1 MFSPYARTAATA
13 SLLATKLNISDTAA
27 MLTSRFG
34 RDTVSLSN
42 RINALNTASTSA
54 LRDTASA
61 LRAKILLDSNAL
73 ATNINTKVNI
83 SDTSAMLSPYA
94 RTNAMNAS
102 LATKLNISDT
112 TAMLTNRI
120 GRDTVSL
127 SNRINALNTSSTSA
141 LRDTASV
148 LRAKILLDSN
158 ALATNINTKV
168 NISDTAS
175 MLSPYARNSTVSST
189 YLPLAGGVL
198 TGALT
203 GTTITG
209 TSFVKSGGTSAQ
221 FLKADGSVDA
231 TSYENLSNKSTNT
244 LLGNSD
250 TLYPT
255 QNAVKSYVDGQIA
268 VTTIPDATALAKGKV
283 QLAGDLGGTAA
294 SPTVPGLAL
303 KANTADVTAGLAL
316 KENLSNKSIITT
328 LGTSDVLYPT
338 QNAVKTYVDAKV
350 NGIGSLNSINGLTAS
365 TQTFATGTSGSDVNI
380 SSSTSTH
387 TFNFPSASASARG
400 LVTTGAQSF
409 AGLKTFTNGASVTGT
424 LTAGGTTFPSSTGS
438 TGQALTLSSSGVATW
453 SFPVREVA
461 DEFSATSGQT
471 SFSLSQVP
479 NTASKVK
486 MFVNGIRI
494 SNSAYSIS
502 SSSLTYS
509 SSNNG
514 GYTLNTGDRIQ
525 FDYYY

>member
-1 MFSPYARTAATA
+1 
-13 SLLATKLNISDTAA
+13 
-27 MLTSRFG
+27 
-34 RDTVSLSN
+34 
-42 RINALNTASTSA
+42 
-54 LRDTASA
+54 
-61 LRAKILLDSNAL
+61 
-73 ATNINTKVNI
+73 
-83 SDTSAMLSPYA
+83 
-94 RTNAMNAS
+94 
-102 LATKLNISDT
+102 
-112 TAMLTNRI
+112 
-120 GRDTVSL
+120 
-127 SNRINALNTSSTSA
+127 
-141 LRDTASV
+141 
-148 LRAKILLDSN
+148 
-158 ALATNINTKV
+158 
-168 NISDTAS
+168 
-175 MLSPYARNSTVSST
+175 
-189 YLPLAGGVL
+189 
-198 TGALT
+198 
-203 GTTITG
+203 
-209 TSFVKSGGTSAQ
+209 
-221 FLKADGSVDA
+221 
-231 TSYENLSNKSTNT
+231 
-244 LLGNSD
+244 
-250 TLYPT
+250 
-255 QNAVKSYVDGQIA
+255 
-268 VTTIPDATALAKGKV
+268 
-283 QLAGDLGGTAA
+283 
-294 SPTVPGLAL
+294 L

>member
-1 MFSPYARTAATA
+1 
-13 SLLATKLNISDTAA
+13 

-42 RINALNTASTSA
+42 RINALNTSSTSA

-73 ATNINTKVNI
+73 ATNINTRVRI
-83 SDTSAMLSPYA
+83 VDTSAMLSPYA
-94 RTNAMNAS
+94 TTAATAS
-102 LATKLNISDT
+102 LLATKLNISDT
-112 TAMLTNRI
+112 SAMLTNRI

-127 SNRINALNTSSTSA
+127 SDRINALNTNSTTS
-141 LRDTASV
+141 LRDTATV

-158 ALATNINTKV
+158 ALASNINTKV

-294 SPTVPGLAL
+294 SPTVPGLTL

-387 TFNFPSASASARG
+387 TFNFPSASASVRG
-400 LVTTGAQSF
+400 LVTISAQSF
-409 AGLKTFTNGASVTGT
+409 AGLKTFTNGATVTGT

-494 SNSAYSIS
+494 SNNAYSIS